1 MLQSQNVIIT
11 KRTFHKVH
19 NFNIIFLCKLWNIRN
34 VYITKTV
41 PKKGKRRKNSRL
53 FLKKLLTICKLTI
66 KISLRNKK
74 RQPHIYPPAPT
85 GRIYPGICY
94 RTNIL
99 GFQLPFFLYYDYGL
113 NAFNCQAICYFIVA
127 YSAWLF
133 LFITEYNLRIKFFFN
148 FLGCSEL
155 IFDFALIL
163 VNANSQSND

>member
-11 KRTFHKVH
+11 KCTFHKVH
-19 NFNIIFLCKLWNIRN
+19 NFNIAFLCKLWNIRN

-41 PKKGKRRKNSRL
+41 PKKEKDGKIPPFFEKIIDNLQINYLRL
-53 FLKKLLTICKLTI
+53 VLAIKKTTSYIFN
-66 KISLRNKK
+66 RW
-74 RQPHIYPPAPT
+74 R

-133 LFITEYNLRIKFFFN
+133 LFITEYNLRIKFFFIYS
-148 FLGCSEL
+148 LRI
-155 IFDFALIL
+155 IFF
-163 VNANSQSND
+163 